1 MHCYEQLVLRRSLRT
16 DALTLFPDITTGDLA
31 LDAALCDFDIEGFED
46 YLSLSK
52 EARHRL
58 AWHAC
63 ELMSNGAGPDLGRA
77 A

>member
-1 MHCYEQLVLRRSLRT
+1 MQCYEQIALLRSLRQ
-16 DALTLFPDITTGDLA
+16 DALTLFPDICTDELA
-31 LDAALCDFDIEGFED
+31 LDAALCDFGIEHFAD
-46 YLSLSK
+46 YTRLSK

-63 ELMSNGAGPDLGRA
+63 ALMSSSAGPNLPRA